1 MKLYIATTSLN
12 FDAIV
17 STDSV
22 SPASFYQQREFGIS
36 LFYDKA
42 SFCLPNSI
50 LLTDA
55 FPVFSINRS
64 EVEHRP
70 MVIEIEDL
78 NYPSFFEKVKDNDD
92 YSVYR
97 TERTIYIS
105 PLSCKIFFFSEA
117 DKRATLSKAESILES
132 KYILYANLG
141 SIRVYDRSIPAIKIG
156 QDSFKKITD
165 SPTPDTNSIRD
176 DIRINKAKGFI
187 VSYMIGAGKSITPE
201 SARLLRLSKDI
212 KNGIYSLGTKEGR
225 ASADAFN
232 SVHRLID
239 EAEDLSNDID
249 PKKKEARNRVVKYL
263 SSIDAPSLLRGAS
276 NEEIIAFLEKIG
288 VYPMLF
294 NRLNNGRL
302 TSIANLA
309 QQALSSKDEGVVESS
324 LADIT
329 RYVESIVQHS
339 SPVVLASDL
348 FKLGIDR
355 NYIECHDSYLEK
367 ESRDKVE
374 VLFNLYSGYSYK
386 ASGIRENRVD
396 YVIDAGRE
404 FFSESTEGNQE
415 ERKYINDLLDNLE
428 HAASFD
434 LMATNSQALQ
444 ALAVF
449 MRSPDADLDKMT
461 SLIVSNE
468 IPDARIAFGMW
479 GLFYGYSNIPQSYY
493 NTLVQSL
500 NNKDAAFFVSQI
512 HDALFGA
519 TSSLEIEEAVPKT
532 EKSIWQKALSF
543 VGIGEKEEPKRE
555 EPKEQVQI
563 ASGVQGELWP
573 GMDADS
579 ETEPTSGND
588 NAQEGIIN
596 SEQESSAKPNSADS
610 QSRSN
615 EEDLP
620 GFDHVFLEVKDIINT
635 IFKKEPQV
643 AYYSKAV
650 KDICSIAV
658 SYPAIK
664 SGLDQIPIMNGTST
678 NWEKA
683 KRKIKNQVD
692 GIARKEALQIAE
704 KQYQSM
710 MSEAANG
717 ASRQFVTDKFAWEI
731 VKYALPNDDRV
742 RKQLERDL
750 TWFQENYD
758 PSHVEKGRSAY
769 YGTSP
774 RDNMSVIANYERYLR
789 QKREY
794 NPKASWLQ
802 EIYLKV
808 DVDAVI
814 YALKQVYR

>member
-22 SPASFYQQREFGIS
+22 SPASFYKQRGFGIS

-42 SFCLPNSI
+42 SFYLPNSF

-55 FPVFSINRS
+55 FPIFSINRS

-70 MVIEIEDL
+70 MVLEIDDSY
-78 NYPSFFEKVKDNDD
+78 YPSFFEKVKDNGD

-97 TERTIYIS
+97 TERTLYFS
-105 PLSCKIFFFSEA
+105 PLSCKIFFLSEA
-117 DKRATLSKAESILES
+117 DKRATLAKAESILES
-132 KYILYANLG
+132 KYILYVNLG
-141 SIRVYDRSIPAIKIG
+141 AIRVYDRSIPAIKIG

-165 SPTPDTNSIRD
+165 SPTPDTNSLRE

-187 VSYMIGAGKSITPE
+187 VSYMIGAGMSITPE

-212 KNGIYSLGTKEGR
+212 KNGIYSLGTKEGK
-225 ASADAFN
+225 ASADALN
-232 SVHRLID
+232 SVHRLIN

-263 SSIDAPSLLRGAS
+263 SSIDAPSMLRGTS

-294 NRLNNGRL
+294 SRLNNGRL
-302 TSIANLA
+302 TSIAYLA
-309 QQALSSKDEGVVESS
+309 QQALSSKDEAMVESA
-324 LADIT
+324 LADIS

-434 LMATNSQALQ
+434 MMATDSQALQ

-449 MRSPDADLDKMT
+449 MRSPDADIDKMA

-468 IPDARIAFGMW
+468 IPDARIAYGLW
-479 GLFYGYSNIPQSYY
+479 GLFYGYSNIPQSFY
-493 NTLVQSL
+493 NKLIQSL
-500 NNKDAAFFVSQI
+500 NKSEAARFVEQI
-512 HDALFGA
+512 QEAVFGA
-519 TSSLEIEEAVPKT
+519 VKPELKEKEAPQKN
-532 EKSIWQKALSF
+532 KSFIQKALSF
-543 VGIGEKEEPKRE
+543 VGLGEKEETQPNQN
-555 EPKEQVQI
+555 PLSAPV
-563 ASGVQGELWP
+563 VQGELWSDLETDTFE
-573 GMDADS
+573 DAPQTEEAHVPSDEAKEDKPLNDS
-579 ETEPTSGND
+579 LKN
-588 NAQEGIIN
+588 NAIPEIEEG
-596 SEQESSAKPNSADS
+596 
-610 QSRSN
+610 
-615 EEDLP
+615 EDLP
-620 GFDHVFLEVKDIINT
+620 GFDHVFKEIEDIIVSG
-635 IFKKEPQV
+635 FSKKEQ
-643 AYYSKAV
+643 ASYYCSGVKA
-650 KDICSIAV
+650 ICSSAI
-658 SYPAIK
+658 SYPALI
-664 SGLDQIPIMNGTST
+664 SSLDGIPVLDKTST
-678 NWEKA
+678 NWSKV
-683 KRKIKNQVD
+683 KRKIRAQID
-692 GIARKEALQIAE
+692 DIARKEASLLSE
-704 KQYQSM
+704 RRLQSM
-710 MSEAANG
+710 VSEAAAGNI
-717 ASRQFVTDKFAWEI
+717 RQFVTDKFAGEI
-731 VKYALPNDDRV
+731 VKSALPNDDKV

-750 TWFQENYD
+750 IWFQENYD
-758 PSHVEKGRSAY
+758 PSHVEKGRAAY
-769 YGTSP
+769 YGSSP
-774 RDNMSVIANYERYLR
+774 RDNLSVITNYERYLR

-814 YALKQVYR
+814 SALRQVYK